1 MIQHVKFNIFVSIN
15 WQVMTSDQVNSIFNT
30 IIQGY
35 QPDKIILFGSYAR
48 GEANDDSDLD
58 LLIIKATDESKYKR
72 SVRVRNLFNPQPCA
86 MDILIYTPEE
96 YESLMKFKSLIPYIA
111 TKEGKVVYERGNKTL
126 V

>member
-1 MIQHVKFNIFVSIN
+1 MDARKIENVIK
-15 WQVMTSDQVNSIFNT
+15 T
-30 IIQGY
+30 IAEGY
-35 QPDKIILFGSYAR
+35 SPDKIILFGSYAR

-72 SVRVRNLFNPQPCA
+72 SVRVRKLFNPQPCA
-86 MDILIYTPEE
+86 MDILIYTPDE

-111 TKEGKVVYERGNKTL
+111 TKEGKVVYERVSKTL